1 MNEVQVLKLVLDPRC
16 SLKGMQ
22 LKAKLTKMASDPCA
36 PPTLQLLYELDGIW
50 QHLPYMQ
57 LTEVSWLSSPCS

>member
-50 QHLPYMQ
+50 QHLPYM
-57 LTEVSWLSSPCS
+57 